1 VNGYAVDASSPG
13 KPTIK
18 DANSMVLAKMQK
30 CLGYYFN

>member
-13 KPTIK
+13 KPPIK

-30 CLGYYFN
+30 CMGSYFN